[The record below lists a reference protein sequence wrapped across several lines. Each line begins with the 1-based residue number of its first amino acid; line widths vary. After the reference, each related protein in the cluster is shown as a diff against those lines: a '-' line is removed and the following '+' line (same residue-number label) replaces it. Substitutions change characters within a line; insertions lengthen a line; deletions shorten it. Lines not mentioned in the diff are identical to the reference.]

1 MADASVLIQ
10 SPETACFS
18 SQASDVDCGSSVS
31 ALGVGVGGW
40 GVGARGSWWLG
51 VYRGGRGGIALVRP
65 NLKQDEG

>member
-31 ALGVGVGGW
+31 ALGGGRGGEEAHGGVGGW
-40 GVGARGSWWLG
+40 GCT
-51 VYRGGRGGIALVRP
+51 GGRGGIALVRP